1 MKKNIVITGG
11 NGRFGSV
18 LKKINNKNNLLF
30 PSKKKLNILK
40 FNSLKNYL
48 KIKRPKILIHLAG
61 LSRPMDI
68 HDKNINK
75 SIDLNIVGTANI
87 VKVCSELKIKLIYFS
102 TNYVYPGEK
111 GNYKETDPVLPINN
125 YAWSKLGGEAAV
137 QMYKNS
143 LILRVCM
150 TEKPFVHNKT
160 FIDFKTNFTF
170 HENIANF
177 LFKALSLKGLY
188 NIGGKTRSAYKFAKQ
203 FNKKTIPISIKS
215 NEVMK
220 KFANISMNLNKI
232 KKYSFAKLLVKKF

>member
-68 HDKNINK
+68 HDRNINK
-75 SIDLNIVGTANI
+75 SIDINIIGTANI
-87 VKVCSELKIKLIYFS
+87 VKICSLLKIKLVYFS
-102 TNYVYPGEK
+102 THYVYPCNK
-111 GNYKETDPVLPINN
+111 GNYSENSPLLPINN

-150 TEKPFVHNKT
+150 TEKPFVHKSAFANVKSN
-160 FIDFKTNFTF
+160 FIF
-170 HENIANF
+170 HEDVAKI
-177 LFKALSLKGLY
+177 LFKLINKNGII
-188 NIGGKTRSAYKFAKQ
+188 NVGGKTQTIYNFAKKNNSSVKRIYLK
-203 FNKKTIPISIKS
+203 NKS
-215 NEVMK
+215 
-220 KFANISMNLNKI
+220 KI
-232 KKYSFAKLLVKKF
+232 KFPKNPSINIGKLKKLIKF

>member
-48 KIKRPKILIHLAG
+48 KIKRPKTLIHLAG

-68 HDKNINK
+68 HDRNINK
-75 SIDLNIVGTANI
+75 SIDINIIGTANI
-87 VKVCSELKIKLIYFS
+87 VKICSLLRIKLVYFS
-102 TNYVYPGEK
+102 THYVYPCNA
-111 GNYKETDPVLPINN
+111 GNYSENSPLLPINN

-150 TEKPFVHNKT
+150 TEKPFVHKSAFANVKSN
-160 FIDFKTNFTF
+160 FIF
-170 HENIANF
+170 HEDVAKI
-177 LFKALSLKGLY
+177 LFKLINKNGII
-188 NIGGKTRSAYKFAKQ
+188 NVGGKTQTIYNFAKKNNSSVKRIYLK
-203 FNKKTIPISIKS
+203 NKS
-215 NEVMK
+215 
-220 KFANISMNLNKI
+220 KI
-232 KKYSFAKLLVKKF
+232 KFPKNPSINIGKLKKLIKF

>member
-75 SIDLNIVGTANI
+75 SIDLNIIGTANI
-87 VKVCSELKIKLIYFS
+87 VKVCSLLSIKLVYFS
-102 TNYVYPGEK
+102 TNYVYPGK
-111 GNYKETDPVLPINN
+111 
-125 YAWSKLGGEAAV
+125 
-137 QMYKNS
+137 
-143 LILRVCM
+143 
-150 TEKPFVHNKT
+150 
-160 FIDFKTNFTF
+160 
-170 HENIANF
+170 
-177 LFKALSLKGLY
+177 
-188 NIGGKTRSAYKFAKQ
+188 
-203 FNKKTIPISIKS
+203 
-215 NEVMK
+215 
-220 KFANISMNLNKI
+220 
-232 KKYSFAKLLVKKF
+232 